1 MGRKGGQAEEE
12 VEEDVA
18 LSFHLH
24 RLLHTSHLLASL
36 RGVYF
41 HTGDLLSL
49 FSLPEPGFLVARKE
63 AFVGRM
69 GAVEV
74 ALGLSALGLVGGLLE
89 ADVACLRLWGL
100 EN

>member
-1 MGRKGGQAEEE
+1 MCVLGRTEGQAEEE

-24 RLLHTSHLLASL
+24 HLLHTFHLLASL
-36 RGVYF
+36 RGVYS

-49 FSLPEPGFLVARKE
+49 FFLPEPGFLVARKE

-74 ALGLSALGLVGGLLE
+74 VWGLSAQVLVGGLSE
-89 ADVACLRLWGL
+89 ADVACLRL
-100 EN
+100 